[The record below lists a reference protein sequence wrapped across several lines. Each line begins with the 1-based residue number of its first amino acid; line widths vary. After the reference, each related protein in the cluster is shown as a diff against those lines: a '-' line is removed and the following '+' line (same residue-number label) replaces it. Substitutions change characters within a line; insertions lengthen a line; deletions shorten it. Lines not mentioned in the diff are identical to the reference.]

1 MRRVDTTARPH
12 LRHEEISLKED
23 RPTMRVL
30 IGLAAIAATLMLPS
44 AARAWPDRPVTIISN
59 FGAGSPV
66 DLIARLI
73 APKLQGAWGQPVVVQ
88 NVVGAAGVIG
98 ADRVAKAVPDGHTLL
113 VTGDAAMV
121 VRGSMDPKPPYVTQR
136 DLAPISQLAITPNI
150 LVVAN
155 AVPAANLQELL
166 AFGRARPG
174 QLTFAH
180 LGAGTSQHIGGEML
194 RQMTGVEL
202 TPVSYNDAGAQIQD
216 VLAGRVTMSFNNVV
230 ATLPR
235 IRDGSWRALG
245 VSSTSRIAAAPEIP
259 TIAEQGVPG
268 FAAVAWLGLLAPA
281 GTPPAL
287 LARLHADAFAALR
300 APDLQPR
307 FLELGIEPVGST
319 PEEFAALIGREIPR
333 MAGVLERAG
342 MLAPR

>member
-1 MRRVDTTARPH
+1 MHA
-12 LRHEEISLKED
+12 LLA
-23 RPTMRVL
+23 
-30 IGLAAIAATLMLPS
+30 LAAAAVALLLPS
-44 AARAWPDRPVTIISN
+44 AASAWPDRPVTIISN

-73 APKLQGAWGQPVVVQ
+73 APKLQAAWGQAVVVQ

-98 ADRVAKAVPDGHTLL
+98 ADRVAKAAPDGHTLL

-155 AVPAANLQELL
+155 SVPAVNLRELL
-166 AFGRARPG
+166 ALARERPG

-194 RQMTGVEL
+194 RQMTMIEVA
-202 TPVSYNDAGAQIQD
+202 PVSYNDAGAQIQD

-245 VSSTSRIAAAPEIP
+245 VSSAYRIAAAPEIP
-259 TIAEQGVPG
+259 TIAEQGVPR
-268 FAAVAWLGLLAPA
+268 FAAVAWLGFLAPA
-281 GTPPAL
+281 RTPPEL
-287 LARLHADAFAALR
+287 IARIHADTVTALQ

-307 FLELGIEPVGST
+307 YLELGIEPVGST

-333 MAGVLERAG
+333 MAQVLERAG
-342 MLAPR
+342 LRTP